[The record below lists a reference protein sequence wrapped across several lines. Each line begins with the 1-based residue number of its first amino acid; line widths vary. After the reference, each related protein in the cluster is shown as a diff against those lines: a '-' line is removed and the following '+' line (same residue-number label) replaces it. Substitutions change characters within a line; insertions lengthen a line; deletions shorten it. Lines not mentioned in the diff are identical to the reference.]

1 MGPSVTRSSRPSGSG
16 RSVPGRQRL
25 AADRW
30 AVRRSARGVVDL
42 ELKENG
48 ALAWTVARGSWA
60 DPQFSARELW
70 VSDAQGRRMLD
81 RGPGLDTQS
90 LTLSG
95 STLTW
100 VNDGQ
105 TRSATL
111 N

>member
-1 MGPSVTRSSRPSGSG
+1 
-16 RSVPGRQRL
+16 
-25 AADRW
+25 
-30 AVRRSARGVVDL
+30 
-42 ELKENG
+42 
-48 ALAWTVARGSWA
+48 
-60 DPQFSARELW
+60 

-81 RGPGLDTQS
+81 GGPGLDTQS